1 MKAKF
6 SGFITFLFL
15 AFLLLCS
22 SSVSARLLLQ
32 INNHGEKELK
42 ANEMMMMIQAD
53 RKDDFSELMGAEVC
67 YEKDE
72 ECVKRRMMADAHLDY
87 IYTQNHKP

>member
-15 AFLLLCS
+15 AFLLLCC

-32 INNHGEKELK
+32 IHNHGEKEFK
-42 ANEMMMMIQAD
+42 ANEMMMILAD
-53 RKDDFSELMGAEVC
+53 TKDDFSELMGAEEC

>member
-15 AFLLLCS
+15 AFLLLCC

-32 INNHGEKELK
+32 IHNHGEKEFK
-42 ANEMMMMIQAD
+42 ANEMMMILAD
-53 RKDDFSELMGAEVC
+53 TKDDFSEASMKPRIQGE
-67 YEKDE
+67 
-72 ECVKRRMMADAHLDY
+72 AHQLEAPIDR
-87 IYTQNHKP
+87 TSGLS